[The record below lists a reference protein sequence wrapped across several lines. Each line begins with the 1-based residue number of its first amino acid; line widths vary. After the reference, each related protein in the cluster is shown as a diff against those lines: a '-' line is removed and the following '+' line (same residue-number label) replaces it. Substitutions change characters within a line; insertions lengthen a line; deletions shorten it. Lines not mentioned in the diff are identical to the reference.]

1 MFNDSVKLKWE
12 GKEYDCPINMRLA
25 KAMERNGVN
34 ILETAIELD
43 KGGVPKVTF
52 VAELYSWV
60 LGAGGC
66 EASEDDIYKS
76 IMSSPG
82 TSTELITSA
91 KYAINLFFPKFE
103 SPERTGKKAKKD

>member
-12 GKEYDCPINMRLA
+12 GKEYDCPITMRLA
-25 KAMERNGVN
+25 KAMERSGVN
-34 ILETAIELD
+34 ILATALELD

-52 VAELYSWV
+52 VAELYSWI

-66 EASEDDIYKS
+66 EVTEDEVYIS
-76 IMSSPG
+76 IMSNLSD
-82 TSTELITSA
+82 SAALITSA

-103 SPERTGKKAKKD
+103 SPERNTKKTKKD